1 MVRTV
6 NRVLLGLIGASLF
19 TLGAAVLLGG
29 LDLQHRWDFEVPT
42 WWPFRGPQD
51 VVLGV
56 EGRTRFQGDWSWWPV
71 VIAVLSLLLILL
83 LWWLLTQLRRHH
95 LAVTFVDC
103 GDGASA
109 RLLGSALESAM
120 SADAEATDGI
130 AQAHVRLTGRPT
142 RPVARVNLQLEAH
155 AEPTKALQQLSREAL
170 RHARES
176 ASLSSLPATVCL
188 RTVRHRAHR
197 VA

>member
-6 NRVLLGLIGASLF
+6 NRVLLGLIGAGLF
-19 TLGAAVLLGG
+19 ALGAAVLLGG
-29 LDLQHRWDFEVPT
+29 LDLQRRWDFEVPT
-42 WWPFRGPQD
+42 WWPFRGPRD
-51 VVLGV
+51 VVIGA
-56 EGRTRFQGDWSWWPV
+56 EGRTRFQDDWWWWPV

-83 LWWLLTQLRRHH
+83 LWWLLSQLRRHH
-95 LAVTFVDC
+95 LAVTLVDSD
-103 GDGASA
+103 DGESA
-109 RLLGSALESAM
+109 RLLGSALETALSAE
-120 SADAEATDGI
+120 AEATDGI
-130 AQAHVRLTGRPT
+130 AQSHVRLTGRPT
-142 RPVARVNLQLEAH
+142 RPVARVNLELEAH
-155 AEPTKALQQLSREAL
+155 AEPAKAVQQLSRQAL